1 VNPILELAHTWRRWP
16 SGDEAMCRYAH
27 VSIGMQM
34 SARGFEMVVTRKM
47 MSIIIDA
54 NANASATMNSEKTT
68 RMKQEVMSLKTAE
81 EWQLELRAYVPSVML
96 PLHRIRAIQADAYL
110 DAAELLR
117 QGEAICVSDCIEAIQ
132 TEADK
137 LTKP

>member
-1 VNPILELAHTWRRWP
+1 
-16 SGDEAMCRYAH
+16 
-27 VSIGMQM
+27 
-34 SARGFEMVVTRKM
+34 
-47 MSIIIDA
+47 
-54 NANASATMNSEKTT
+54 
-68 RMKQEVMSLKTAE
+68 MKQEVMSLKTAE